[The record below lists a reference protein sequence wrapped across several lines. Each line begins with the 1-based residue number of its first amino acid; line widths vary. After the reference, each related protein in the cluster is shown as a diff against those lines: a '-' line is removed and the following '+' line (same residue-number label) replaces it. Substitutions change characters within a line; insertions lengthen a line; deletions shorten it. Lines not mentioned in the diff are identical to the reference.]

1 MLKDNDDNDT
11 GKVSKN
17 SRKIT
22 NNLKT
27 VMSDLKKQKES
38 SQTLGRE
45 SKKLYKSNKLFDVD
59 KSKQKRFD

>member
-1 MLKDNDDNDT
+1 
-11 GKVSKN
+11 V
-17 SRKIT
+17 

-27 VMSDLKKQKES
+27 VMSDLLKQKEL
-38 SQTLGRE
+38 SQTQGRE